1 MKFDTI
7 IAIASGQPD
16 PLILPFLS
24 PDINC
29 KHLLLLVTEQIK
41 QKGTVKNIID
51 TLQPR
56 GIAVSCTELPSSE
69 WGAVEQALQHELKNY
84 AGKVLAFNANGGT
97 KPMTLAA
104 YEYCYNE
111 SIPVFYVD
119 GNRFDWLYKTGEQEL
134 TETTI
139 TQSLSIDTFLR
150 SHGYKIIDK
159 EMPLNTAKLKEM
171 VASWVSQDFRPQIS
185 ELNNIAG
192 RANKHNLRVEL
203 ESHEK
208 DQRKEVYDLLE
219 GLEDNS
225 LLKIKGDYIQF
236 ASEEARFFANGGW
249 YELHLLKLLETINA
263 KHFEGKGKVL
273 AGITLRPNNSLKAPN
288 EKIKNEI
295 DVAYILNNR
304 LYLFECKTSNL
315 SKKLG
320 RADEAIYKLGTLLK
334 NIGGL
339 NAKGFIVSYHPITE
353 IDKERAELLDIN
365 IIEHQTNQENMI
377 RALISG
383 IRQVGSRL

>member
-24 PDINC
+24 PDIDC
-29 KHLLLLVTEQIK
+29 KNLLLLVTEQIK
-41 QKGTVKNIID
+41 QKGTVKNITD
-51 TLQPR
+51 TLKPR
-56 GIAVSCTELPSSE
+56 GILVNCKELASSS
-69 WGAVEQALQHELKNY
+69 WGAVQHALEDELKNH

-104 YEYCYNE
+104 YEYCFNE
-111 SIPVFYVD
+111 SIPLFYVD
-119 GNRFDWLYKTGEQEL
+119 GNRFDWLYKAGEQEL
-134 TETTI
+134 TDIAI
-139 TQSLSIDTFLR
+139 TQSLSIDNFLL
-150 SHGYKIIDK
+150 SHGYKIITN
-159 EMPLNTAKLKEM
+159 EPPLNTAKLKEM
-171 VASWVSQDFRPQIS
+171 VADWVSQDFRPQIR

-192 RANKHNLRVEL
+192 RGNEHKLRVEL
-203 ESHEK
+203 ENHEK
-208 DQRKEVYDLLE
+208 DKCKEVYDLLE
-219 GLEDNS
+219 NLEDNS

-249 YELHLLKLLETINA
+249 YELHLFKLLETINA
-263 KHFEGKGKVL
+263 NHFDGKGKVL
-273 AGITLRPNNSLKAPN
+273 AGIKLTPNNSLKSPN
-288 EKIKNEI
+288 EKVKNEI

-339 NAKGFIVSYHPITE
+339 NAKGFIVSYHPIIE

-365 IIEHQTNQENMI
+365 IIEHKTNQENMI
-377 RALISG
+377 NALISG
-383 IRQVGSRL
+383 ISEVSSRL